1 MLDKI
6 RRYLTLNMDFEVV
19 CLQQWLFMSSR
30 EPGIERSH
38 SFLCLLIIFTAQKCP
53 FYQSSVSLKC
63 PYSWWRHKH
72 SFRPLVSVPQG
83 PFVFPRV
90 LLFVPSF
97 PSVCH
102 WVFLFLAHTSWTVV
116 DIVKWPWAKV
126 SILLSQISRLW
137 SSAERAILLT
147 CSVKT
152 SWRWLW
158 ITNIGLSCC
167 LPENKLF
174 L

>member
-72 SFRPLVSVPQG
+72 SFKPLAPVPQG
-83 PFVFPRV
+83 P
-90 LLFVPSF
+90 
-97 PSVCH
+97 SVCPR
-102 WVFLFLAHTSWTVV
+102 VFLFLAHTPLDRRCRCEMTVGKSLYF
-116 DIVKWPWAKV
+116 IVTNFSFV
-126 SILLSQISRLW
+126 IISRKGDFVDLLCEYFVMMTPNHIHRSQLW
-137 SSAERAILLT
+137 SSW
-147 CSVKT
+147 K
-152 SWRWLW
+152 
-158 ITNIGLSCC
+158 
-167 LPENKLF
+167 
-174 L
+174 